1 MLISQSWKETGNRKQ
16 EAGENLYSCLPF
28 PASCLLSVITATL
41 RGNKSDS
48 IYRERRI
55 LSPSRFGKEIRRY
68 GERSND
74 MKWYEILNRL
84 RDYFEGREEVLMA
97 FLFGSLAKGLDR
109 PDSDMDIAV
118 YLRPDGGGLQWDE
131 PTARY
136 EGEEEIWSDLERM
149 LGRDIDLLV
158 LNRASPTVSESA
170 LKGIPILIKDRGV
183 YLDFL
188 LRITSEAIDFREWME
203 SYWKLKERLRRV
215 ARR

>member
-1 MLISQSWKETGNRKQ
+1 
-16 EAGENLYSCLPF
+16 
-28 PASCLLSVITATL
+28 
-41 RGNKSDS
+41 
-48 IYRERRI
+48 
-55 LSPSRFGKEIRRY
+55 
-68 GERSND
+68 
-74 MKWYEILNRL
+74 
-84 RDYFEGREEVLMA
+84 
-97 FLFGSLAKGLDR
+97 
-109 PDSDMDIAV
+109 
-118 YLRPDGGGLQWDE
+118 
-131 PTARY
+131 
-136 EGEEEIWSDLERM
+136 M